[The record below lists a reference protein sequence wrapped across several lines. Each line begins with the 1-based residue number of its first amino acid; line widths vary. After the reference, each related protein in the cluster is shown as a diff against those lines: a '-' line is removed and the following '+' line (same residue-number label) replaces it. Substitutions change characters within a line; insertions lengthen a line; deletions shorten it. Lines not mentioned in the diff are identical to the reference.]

1 MRNKWFLVLLV
12 GGLMLSLCLTS
23 TSLFAEDAKA
33 PEVKAP
39 ADDPAKE
46 ALAKETEDACAASA
60 KDKPTPEMIIKKID
74 EACKLLE
81 KEGKASFPKFK
92 GKDSQFIFA
101 GTYIWI
107 HDMEGVMQMHPV
119 KYKMEGKHLIGLKDI
134 NGKLFFTEMNKIAR
148 EKGSGWVAYM
158 WPKPGEKDPSKK
170 VSYVKLCKI
179 DGVDMVAGCGVYD
192 LSDEVVKKLVGAE
205 K

>member
-1 MRNKWFLVLLV
+1 MRNKWFFALLA
-12 GGLMLSLCLTS
+12 GGFIVALSLTS
-23 TSLFAEDAKA
+23 VSLFAEEA
-33 PEVKAP
+33 KAP
-39 ADDPAKE
+39 ADDPVKE
-46 ALAKETEDACAASA
+46 KLAKESEDACAASA
-60 KDKPTPEMIIKKID
+60 KDKPTPEMIIKKVD

-92 GKDSQFIFA
+92 GKDSQYIFA

-119 KYKMEGKHLIGLKDI
+119 KYKMEGKHLIGLKDV

-148 EKGSGWVAYM
+148 EKGSGWVDYM

-179 DGVDMVAGCGVYD
+179 DGVDMVVGCGVYD
-192 LSDEVVKKLVGAE
+192 LSDEVVKKLVSGE

>member
-1 MRNKWFLVLLV
+1 MRNKWFFGFLV
-12 GGLMLSLCLTS
+12 GGLVVALGLTNS
-23 TSLFAEDAKA
+23 VMFAAEEPAGD
-33 PEVKAP
+33 PE
-39 ADDPAKE
+39 KE
-46 ALAKETEDACAASA
+46 KLAKETEDACAASA
-60 KDKPTPEMIIKKID
+60 KDKPTPEMIIKKVE

-81 KEGKASFPKFK
+81 KEGKAGFPKFK
-92 GKDSQFIFA
+92 GKDSQYVFA

-119 KYKMEGKHLIGLKDI
+119 KYKMEGKRLIGLKDI

-148 EKGSGWVAYM
+148 EKGSGWVDYM

-179 DGVDMVAGCGVYD
+179 DGVEMVVGCGVYD
-192 LSDEVVKKLVGAE
+192 LSEEVVKKLVEG